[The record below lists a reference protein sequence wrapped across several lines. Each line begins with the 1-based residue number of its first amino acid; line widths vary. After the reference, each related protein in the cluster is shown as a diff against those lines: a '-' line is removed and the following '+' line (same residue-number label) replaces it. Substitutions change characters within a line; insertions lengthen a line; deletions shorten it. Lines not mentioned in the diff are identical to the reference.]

1 MVKTTIIL
9 IITLVFFVFGLKFG
23 ANIIGISYEEGLS
36 WTVIILAA
44 FFIERFLKYLFMYPF
59 KVMFREA
66 AGHVLANQVQN
77 IGFTCA
83 YICLWLSIGI
93 NPVNGF
99 VKGEIPETII
109 SFPIFMKLSI
119 IFIVSTIFFS
129 LIWAFTA
136 KFSKK

>member
-1 MVKTTIIL
+1 MIKTSIIL
-9 IITLVFFVFGLKFG
+9 ILTLIFFVVGLKFG
-23 ANIIGISYEEGLS
+23 SDYIGISYEEGLS
-36 WTVIILAA
+36 WTVIIVGAY
-44 FFIERFLKYLFMYPF
+44 FVERILKYVFMYPF
-59 KVMFREA
+59 KVLLREA

-93 NPVNGF
+93 TPVNGF
-99 VKGEIPETII
+99 VKGEMPETVI
-109 SFPIFMKLSI
+109 SNPIFLKLAL
-119 IFIVSTIFFS
+119 IFIVSTVFFS

>member
-1 MVKTTIIL
+1 MIKTTIIL
-9 IITLVFFVFGLKFG
+9 ILTLVFFVIGLKFG
-23 ANIIGISYEEGLS
+23 SDYIGISYEEGFS
-36 WTVIILAA
+36 WTVIIIGAY
-44 FFIERFLKYLFMYPF
+44 FVERILKYAFMYPF
-59 KVMFREA
+59 KVLFQEA

-93 NPVNGF
+93 TPVNGF

-109 SFPIFMKLSI
+109 SYPIFLKLSI
-119 IFIVSTIFFS
+119 IFILSTVFFS

-136 KFSKK
+136 KISKK